1 MFTKFFGNDILN
13 SGGDFMDIN
22 LLFWNSSIDDMKRG
36 YVHDR
41 EKEAYVCLV
50 CGEVYEEGLIY
61 QMGEKFVTPEKRI
74 QLHIQEDHGG
84 MFNYLMNF
92 NKKHTGLTES
102 QTQVLE
108 CFFKGMSDRET
119 ARSLTLT
126 ESTVRNYRFKLRERE
141 KQAKVF
147 LAIMELLGSKSAQ
160 GASEEQMIIHK
171 GSSVLDEKFGITEK
185 ERKEV
190 LTKYFD
196 GSGMLINFPGKEKRK
211 VIILTEIAA
220 RFNPGTEYSEKDI
233 NGILEKIY
241 HDYVMIRR
249 YLIDYGFMDR
259 SADGSRYWMREQE

>member
-1 MFTKFFGNDILN
+1 
-13 SGGDFMDIN
+13 MDIN

-36 YVHDR
+36 YVHDK

-50 CGEVYEEGLIY
+50 CGEMFEEGLIY
-61 QMGEKFVTPEKRI
+61 QIGEKFVTPEKRI
-74 QLHIQEDHGG
+74 QLHIQVDHEG
-84 MFNYLMNF
+84 MFNYLMSLD
-92 NKKHTGLTES
+92 KKYTGLTES

-147 LAIMELLGSKSAQ
+147 LSIMELLASRSVH
-160 GASEEQMIIHK
+160 GAPEEPLTVHR

-211 VIILTEIAA
+211 VIILTEIAT
-220 RFNPGTEYSEKDI
+220 RFKQGTEYSEKDV

-249 YLIDYGFMDR
+249 YLVDYGFMDR
-259 SADGSRYWMREQE
+259 SADGSRYWMREQ